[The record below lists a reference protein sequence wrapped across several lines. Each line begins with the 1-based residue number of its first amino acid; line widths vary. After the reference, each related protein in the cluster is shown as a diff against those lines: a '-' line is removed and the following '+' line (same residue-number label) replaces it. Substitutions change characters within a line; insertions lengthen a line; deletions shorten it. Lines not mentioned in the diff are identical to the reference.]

1 MIRLETT
8 FASPPRRLA
17 LRRHLGAIGPMA
29 ALVALLLVGFALN
42 RTFLSPENVSNVLTR
57 SAIVGIVAV
66 GATFVITAGGLDLS
80 VGAMSALVAGLT
92 IMATNSLAAH
102 LGAGWVCVVAGSMV
116 ALGLGLALGALN
128 GFVVV
133 GMGVDAFIATLGAMG
148 LFRSVLTWISDGG
161 AISLDFRLRSVER
174 PIYYGTAFGV
184 SYPLLALVVVAV
196 VAEVAL
202 RRLRFGRH
210 VAAVGSNRE
219 VARFSAIPVNRV
231 RVLTYV
237 LQGFCVALATL
248 IYVPRLGAATPET
261 GTLWELEAIA
271 AVVIGGTMLNGG
283 FGRVWGSVV
292 GVLILTVIDNILNL
306 SNLVSPYLNG
316 AFQGVI
322 IVIAVYLQKG
332 RPLR

>member
-1 MIRLETT
+1 MTGLEIT
-8 FASPPRRLA
+8 ALARPRRLD

-29 ALVALLLVGFALN
+29 ALLALLLIGLALN

-92 IMATNSLAAH
+92 IMATN
-102 LGAGWVCVVAGSMV
+102 GSMAQLGGGWACV
-116 ALGLGLALGALN
+116 LVGSAAALGLGLGLGALN

-133 GMGVDAFIATLGAMG
+133 GLGVDSFIATLGTMG
-148 LFRSVLTWISDGG
+148 VFRSVLTWISNGG

-174 PIYYGTAFGV
+174 PIYYGAAFGL

-196 VAEVAL
+196 AAEVAL

-219 VARFSAIPVNRV
+219 VARFSAIAVDRV

-271 AVVIGGTMLNGG
+271 AVVIGGTALNGG

-316 AFQGVI
+316 AFQGTI
-322 IVIAVYLQKG
+322 IIIAVYLQKG